1 MPTVPDVPERARRNF
16 RGRQRRRLALL
27 VTLPGLIIGT
37 VSVGGAYSAG
47 LLTRKPAP
55 PCPPTIVAAPARDSF
70 TIKVQNSNETPGEG
84 ASVAKTL
91 TKRGFR
97 IKGVGN
103 APDGVYVK
111 RAALVYHGPAGLDQA
126 LLVAQ
131 QIPGA
136 KPWNDGRSGDNVELV
151 IGYGFTGMS
160 YVDPPPPPLPS
171 EITLRVFNTTYR
183 EGLAGQVAQQLGNR
197 GFAVEESGNDPLAA
211 FLPNDS
217 VVIRLGS
224 EGAEAA
230 AVLKQHLP
238 DARLVRDER
247 TDASLDVVLG
257 NRFADLT
264 PVDEIPEPA
273 PRPAPV
279 PDTVARP
286 CGVS

>member
-1 MPTVPDVPERARRNF
+1 M
-16 RGRQRRRLALL
+16 
-27 VTLPGLIIGT
+27 
-37 VSVGGAYSAG
+37 
-47 LLTRKPAP
+47 
-55 PCPPTIVAAPARDSF
+55 
-70 TIKVQNSNETPGEG
+70 
-84 ASVAKTL
+84 
-91 TKRGFR
+91 
-97 IKGVGN
+97 
-103 APDGVYVK
+103 
-111 RAALVYHGPAGLDQA
+111 
-126 LLVAQ
+126 
-131 QIPGA
+131 
-136 KPWNDGRSGDNVELV
+136 
-151 IGYGFTGMS
+151 
-160 YVDPPPPPLPS
+160 
-171 EITLRVFNTTYR
+171 
-183 EGLAGQVAQQLGNR
+183 
-197 GFAVEESGNDPLAA
+197 EESGNDPLAA